1 MKRKASEG
9 GDDQTLTQTLPIKKA
24 RTDGKEV
31 NFSTLTFPQKLWHI
45 VENETYNSIGW
56 HQWGTC
62 IVIDVE
68 LFSAEILS
76 QQGELKIFE
85 TSIMKSFKQQLNLHG
100 FKKIR
105 SLDGRLKS
113 TCMDQVES
121 TSKKEVYHSGYFRR
135 EHPELLMHVKR
146 RLQVKAKRNSGS
158 KPMTLA
164 WTSQSQTPQ
173 SGLIEEA
180 TPSASKTSMDLGFSQ
195 DTSTRYNS
203 IVNFHSFP
211 VDEEVRKKWLVN
223 IKRDNFQITKHTR
236 VCSVHFTGN
245 EFVEGTQRRRLKR
258 SAVPTLFQWNQYGQ
272 VEPRRGVWERR
283 ERPEPHDMDID
294 EASMEH
300 GFEMTCHDYCSFPEA
315 AALDLAL
322 INNEELTKEVED
334 LRNKLEQIKLQNRSG
349 LQRFAA
355 SDEDIRFYTR

>member
-9 GDDQTLTQTLPIKKA
+9 GDDQTLTQTLPIKRA

-45 VENETYNSIGW
+45 VENETYKSIGW

-85 TSIMKSFKQQLNLHG
+85 TSVMKSFKRQLNLHG

-121 TSKKEVYHSGYFRR
+121 TSKTEVYHSGYFRR

-180 TPSASKTSMDLGFSQ
+180 TSSASNTSMDLGFSQ
-195 DTSTRYNS
+195 DTSSDAPPLTS
-203 IVNFHSFP
+203 S
-211 VDEEVRKKWLVN
+211 VDSSL
-223 IKRDNFQITKHTR
+223 D
-236 VCSVHFTGN
+236 S
-245 EFVEGTQRRRLKR
+245 
-258 SAVPTLFQWNQYGQ
+258 TLQSLLAKI
-272 VEPRRGVWERR
+272 
-283 ERPEPHDMDID
+283 ID
-294 EASMEH
+294 LAQTTSTELHLNAAQLQS
-300 GFEMTCHDYCSFPEA
+300 TL
-315 AALDLAL
+315 AALIPSMSPSVLTDLSSLVSRAL
-322 INNEELTKEVED
+322 AQPCPKCGHNPLCSED
-334 LRNKLEQIKLQNRSG
+334 SEKAG
-349 LQRFAA
+349 H
-355 SDEDIRFYTR
+355 